1 MQFECLMQALSEWL
15 KNSQA
20 VTESKHLKQL
30 RFPEDP
36 SSQTKAFFA
45 AVPQGETKERELQ

>member
-1 MQFECLMQALSEWL
+1 MQSECLMQALSEWL

-20 VTESKHLKQL
+20 VTERKHLKQL